1 MFKRENYG
9 LICSYESICV
19 FTQKSTMNYDAQK
32 VREWCFPTYDSD
44 MINIQ

>member
-1 MFKRENYG
+1 MLKRENYG

-32 VREWCFPTYDSD
+32 VQNGVSPH
-44 MINIQ
+44 MILT